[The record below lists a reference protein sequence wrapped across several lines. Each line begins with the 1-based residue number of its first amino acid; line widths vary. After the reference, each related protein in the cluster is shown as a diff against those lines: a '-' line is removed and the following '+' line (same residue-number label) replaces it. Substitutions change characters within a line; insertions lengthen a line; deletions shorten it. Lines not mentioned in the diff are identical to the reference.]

1 MYGYIRPDIGELRV
15 NEYRRFRTVYCGLCE
30 ALRQRYGFLARF
42 LISYDMTFLAL
53 LTLPAETELQPKR
66 CPVHPFRKQ
75 PCLCPCGALYD
86 AADYT
91 VIFAYRK
98 MQDDA
103 ADESGFRSF
112 RGRAGERLLR
122 RAYRRAAARQ
132 PQFDEMLRGS
142 LQRLAA
148 EEASGSAA
156 LDPAADCFASAL
168 AFPASRTKDETLRR
182 LQSEILYHV
191 GRAVYILDAA
201 DDFASDKR
209 QGHYNPL
216 CVRFSGETMTQPE
229 KDEIRA
235 TLNLSLSRAMNACA
249 LLPEGTWK
257 PILENIVSC
266 GVPHTADAVFA
277 GTWKKNRK
285 NTEDL

>member
-15 NEYRRFRTVYCGLCE
+15 NEYLRFRTVYCGLCG
-30 ALRQRYGFLARF
+30 ALRRRYGVLSRF
-42 LISYDMTFLAL
+42 LISYDMTFLAA
-53 LTLPAETELQPKR
+53 LTLPAETDIQQKR
-66 CPVHPFRKQ
+66 CPVHPFRKR
-75 PCLCPCGALYD
+75 PCLCPCASLYD
-86 AADYT
+86 AADFT

-98 MQDDA
+98 MEDDA

-112 RGRAGERLLR
+112 RGRVGKWLLS
-122 RAYRRAAARQ
+122 RAYRRAAAYQ
-132 PQFDEMLRGS
+132 PQFDEALRDS
-142 LQRLAA
+142 LRRLAA
-148 EEASGSAA
+148 AEAAGSAA
-156 LDPAADCFASAL
+156 IDPAADCFAGAL
-168 AFPASRTKDETLRR
+168 AFPAGRTTDETLRR
-182 LQSEILYHV
+182 LQSEILYHI

-201 DDFASDKR
+201 DDYASDKKHGR
-209 QGHYNPL
+209 YNPL
-216 CVRFSGETMTQPE
+216 CVRFGGDTMTQPE

-235 TLNLSLSRAMNACA
+235 TLNLSLSRAMNACV
-249 LLPEGTWK
+249 LLPEGKWK

>member
-1 MYGYIRPDIGELRV
+1 MYGYIRPEIGELRV

-30 ALRQRYGFLARF
+30 ALRQRYGVLSRL
-42 LISYDMTFLAL
+42 LISYDMTFLAA
-53 LTLPAETELQPKR
+53 LTLPAETELQQKR

-75 PCLCPCGALYD
+75 SCLCPCGALYD

-91 VIFAYRK
+91 VILAYRK

-103 ADESGFRSF
+103 ADESGFRSL
-112 RGRAGERLLR
+112 RGRVGEKILR
-122 RAYRRAAARQ
+122 RLYRRAAERQ
-132 PQFDEMLRGS
+132 PQFDEALRGS

-148 EEASGSAA
+148 VEAAGGAA

-168 AFPASRTKDETLRR
+168 AFPAGRTKDETLRR
-182 LQSEILYHV
+182 LQSEILYHI

-201 DDFASDKR
+201 DDFASDKKHSR
-209 QGHYNPL
+209 YNPL
-216 CVRFSGETMTQPE
+216 CVRFGGDTMTQPE

-235 TLNLSLSRAMNACA
+235 TLNLSLARAMNACV
-249 LLPEGTWK
+249 LLPEGKWK